1 VFFAA
6 ASTTNAVTEVASR
19 YEKLGLGTVR
29 TVYASSSTLARQIAN
44 GAPADILLS
53 ANQSWMDYLAEENKV
68 SKGSQLDFL
77 GNRLVLIVPAS
88 EQPSGASPP
97 WDNLGAFLGPGRL
110 AIGDPSHVPAGVYA
124 KHALQKLG
132 QWDAL
137 ADRLVYAKDVRGALA
152 LVERGDAAAGIVYAT
167 DAKISRNVQEVDEV
181 PGASN
186 LNIAYPLAVVAERNR
201 PEVTRFLDFLKGPEA
216 RRIFSD
222 FGFTSLV
229 KPPAPASATN

>member
-1 VFFAA
+1 VRENLAQEELR
-6 ASTTNAVTEVASR
+6 TVRLRIV
-19 YEKLGLGTVR
+19 EKL
-29 TVYASSSTLARQIAN
+29 
-44 GAPADILLS
+44 
-53 ANQSWMDYLAEENKV
+53 
-68 SKGSQLDFL
+68 F
-77 GNRLVLIVPAS
+77 RLVLFNDLPA
-88 EQPSGASPP
+88 
-97 WDNLGAFLGPGRL
+97 
-110 AIGDPSHVPAGVYA
+110 IHVPAGVYA